1 MQKMS
6 IFSKD
11 QCVRM
16 LESLS
21 ESSEENDS
29 KSLRSELF
37 EKFFVQLE
45 KHSASLNSYNVCS
58 ALACLEKQSKQD
70 HIQSSAPEMKAM
82 QKRATFLVEKL
93 TDMLMKGQDVAAL
106 DLYWGNKFAKTIS
119 NALKD

>member
-1 MQKMS
+1 
-6 IFSKD
+6 
-11 QCVRM
+11 M